1 MVTSRRR
8 TGRRAVRALLVA
20 CVGAAASALLAPAA
34 GAAAKPPL
42 VWFVPLTYATSAH
55 PNDIA
60 MQRVTAPTASLDIPV
75 AAGEEQL
82 RSLQW
87 VGWGSAKAT
96 ATGKRRYC
104 ASRRCQTLKPARL
117 ELSGLAIRRCH
128 PPSEG
133 ESTHPLARRVYTRYR
148 LAATGKWL
156 RAPLADFRLDCRQL
170 P

>member
-1 MVTSRRR
+1 MLAPCG
-8 TGRRAVRALLVA
+8 GRR
-20 CVGAAASALLAPAA
+20 P
-34 GAAAKPPL
+34 KPPL
-42 VWFVPLTYATSAH
+42 LWFVPLNYAAAAH

-60 MQRVTAPTASLDIPV
+60 MQRVAAPKASLTIPV

-82 RSLQW
+82 RNLKW

-104 ASRRCQTLKPARL
+104 AGGRCQAFKAARV
-117 ELSGLAIRRCH
+117 ELSGLATRRCH

-133 ESTHPLARRVYTRYR
+133 ESTHPLSRRVYTRYR
-148 LAATGKWL
+148 LATSGKWL
-156 RAPLADFRLDCRQL
+156 RAPLADHRLDCRQL

>member
-1 MVTSRRR
+1 V
-8 TGRRAVRALLVA
+8 ARALCTL
-20 CVGAAASALLAPAA
+20 GAALAASAVLAPAA
-34 GAAAKPPL
+34 GAAKPPVL
-42 VWFVPLTYATSAH
+42 WFVPLTYAAPAH

-60 MQRVTAPTASLDIPV
+60 LQRVTAPKASLTIPV

-82 RSLQW
+82 RNLKW

-104 ASRRCQTLKPARL
+104 SGGRCQAFKAARV
-117 ELSGLAIRRCH
+117 ELSSLATRRCH

-133 ESTHPLARRVYTRYR
+133 ESTHPLSRRVYTRYR
-148 LAATGKWL
+148 LATSGKWL
-156 RAPLADFRLDCRQL
+156 RTPLADQRLDCRQL

>member
-1 MVTSRRR
+1 M
-8 TGRRAVRALLVA
+8 
-20 CVGAAASALLAPAA
+20 AAGALLAPSA

-42 VWFVPLTYATSAH
+42 LWFVPLKYAASAH

-60 MQRVTAPTASLDIPV
+60 QQRAAPPKASLDIPV
-75 AAGEEQL
+75 AAGVEQL
-82 RSLQW
+82 RNLKW
-87 VGWGSAKAT
+87 VGWGSAKVT

-104 ASRRCQTLKPARL
+104 ASRRCQPLKPARL
-117 ELSGLAIRRCH
+117 ELSGLALRRCH
-128 PPSEG
+128 RPSEG
-133 ESTHPLARRVYTRYR
+133 QNTHPLSRRVYTRYR